1 MGERSMTSH
10 SRSLALF
17 LVAIL
22 IFGTNGVMVHMAGLP
37 SSVIASVRG
46 IIGALTLAAWARMR
60 GDALSLAGIPRSQ
73 LLRIAVSGAC
83 IGFNWVLIFEAFRI
97 SSVAVSTVV
106 YYIAPALV
114 VLLAPLVLHERF
126 SGMRLVCVLVS
137 FAGLGLI
144 VGLDGSAS
152 HAGILLALGAACLY
166 ASVIMLNTTFAEVDY
181 RVRTVIQIG
190 AAGIIT
196 LPYALATDAFAA
208 VDLTPR
214 SIAFLLVLGIVYTG
228 IAYACYFAAFSG
240 LDAQEVSV
248 LSYID
253 PVIAVVCSALML
265 GEPIAPAT
273 IAGAILIIGSSIV
286 SELVASRAAS

>member
-1 MGERSMTSH
+1 MTSH
-10 SRSLALF
+10 SRALALF
-17 LVAIL
+17 LTAIL

-46 IIGALTLAAWARMR
+46 IIGAATLIVWARLR
-60 GDALSLAGIPRSQ
+60 GNALSLAEVPRGE
-73 LLRIAVSGAC
+73 LARIAVSGAC

-126 SGMRLVCVLVS
+126 SMPRLACVLVS

-144 VGLDGSAS
+144 VGLDGGAS
-152 HAGILLALGAACLY
+152 RAGILLALGAACLY

-181 RVRTVIQIG
+181 RIRTVIQIG
-190 AAGIIT
+190 AAGIVT
-196 LPYALATDAFAA
+196 LPYALATGAFAA
-208 VDLTPR
+208 FELAPR
-214 SIAFLLVLGIVYTG
+214 TIGFLLVLGIVYTG
-228 IAYACYFAAFSG
+228 IAYACYFSAFSG
-240 LDAQEVSV
+240 LGAQEISV

-253 PVIAVVCSALML
+253 PVIAVVCSALVL
-265 GEPIAPAT
+265 GEPLTPAT
-273 IAGAILIIGSSIV
+273 VVGAILIIGSSIV